1 MKVPVN
7 RLFAIAALGLF
18 SVAASAL
25 PAAAQTV
32 YKGQFTLPHEVRW
45 QNAKLPAGDYTF
57 SLPSLA
63 PFSAMT
69 ITGPD
74 GSVLEVAHVN
84 SGRQSDGP
92 SVLILEQH
100 DGTYFVR
107 EMDLSEISVQICY
120 NLPKQSRSDE
130 PVAQA
135 PATTEKVIV
144 AMANKK

>member
-63 PFSAMT
+63 PFTPMT
-69 ITGPD
+69 ITGSD
-74 GSVLEVAHVN
+74 GSVIEVAHVN
-84 SGRQSDGP
+84 SGSRSDVP
-92 SVLILEQH
+92 SVLILEQR

-107 EMDLSEISVQICY
+107 ELDLSEISVQIRY
-120 NLPKQSRSDE
+120 NVPKQSRSNE
-130 PVAQA
+130 QLAQA
-135 PATTEKVIV
+135 PTTTEKVLV
-144 AMANKK
+144 AMSNKK

>member
-1 MKVPVN
+1 MKVQN
-7 RLFAIAALGLF
+7 RLFVIAAIGLL

-25 PAAAQTV
+25 PAVAQDAV
-32 YKGQFTLPHEVRW
+32 RGHFTLPHQVRW
-45 QNAKLPAGDYTF
+45 QNSNLPAGDYTF

-84 SGRQSDGP
+84 SGRRSDGP

-100 DGTYFVR
+100 NGTYFVR
-107 EMDLSEISVQICY
+107 EMDLSEISVQIRY
-120 NLPKQSRSDE
+120 NVPKQSRNDE
-130 PVAQA
+130 PLAQA
-135 PATTEKVIV
+135 PTTEKILV